1 MRATGSGDN
10 DHCGHQAWRL
20 AGTRPPALT
29 GILQEDAHAEGAR
42 ARPSTRVH
50 RFLWSSASL
59 LRGPVSGSG
68 WRSPPLSPAGAGLGR
83 RLSSASPA
91 RRPWCCPA
99 PAGPSLSPLRGER
112 GRSALS
118 SRALCSTPSGCRSY
132 AGSRLLGD
140 FSAVGTG
147 VRICWRAR
155 TERRNHTG
163 RKEPGSGSRWR
174 PKRILN
180 SLPPANAP
188 NLQLR
193 GEQLSLKTKNKKQ
206 KNTQKHWLRDSY
218 LSDKHSLHSQLI
230 PLPSGLGE
238 EREKKK
244 RKQEKETRAHIHGS
258 RMLELGR
265 LHRKLPL

>member
-50 RFLWSSASL
+50 RFLWPSASL

-83 RLSSASPA
+83 RLSRASPA

-155 TERRNHTG
+155 TERRNHT
-163 RKEPGSGSRWR
+163 
-174 PKRILN
+174 
-180 SLPPANAP
+180 
-188 NLQLR
+188 
-193 GEQLSLKTKNKKQ
+193 
-206 KNTQKHWLRDSY
+206 
-218 LSDKHSLHSQLI
+218 DKHSLHSQLI

-265 LHRKLPL
+265 LHRKPPL